1 METRKEIRELHRMAC
16 PILCHYVLT
25 SLFEMFDQAI
35 IGQNSTR
42 GFALVGIASV
52 VLYGV
57 TGALGMLSSAFHIL
71 AAEKKGEQDES
82 GFWTVFL
89 VSRELVIWIGC
100 GFFILS
106 LMFGR
111 GLFQSIYKIRGN
123 ELRELLSYFYPASI
137 TVLENLLIFQYSV
150 YFRNQKNTRIALV
163 VTGISTVVNLWF
175 DFVLVYGAAGFPH
188 MGTAGAAW
196 GSVIGLGCGVFIYQV
211 AYWKEIRKNFRPC
224 RVRGVVRRKVLQKIG
239 KLYFPLL
246 GQDLF
251 ENTIFVFFVSVAAAR
266 LGSEEMAIYKLLDLI
281 GGILELPIYA
291 YAAAAQTY
299 VLQSNAAGD
308 DKKARQYQKA
318 GIRTAAMVVLAA
330 SGVCKIFSDSI
341 FCWIIADQK
350 IIDGAAGI
358 FWMPAVILMIK
369 VFYRFEMLYLQ
380 GIGKERFVF
389 WNTVAASILAGVGV
403 LWAGMSMGLP
413 GIYLGIFLQYG
424 ILAIRYIRQ
433 KKGKNDVVSEGLVY
447 RD

>member
-163 VTGISTVVNLWF
+163 VTGVSTVVNLWF
-175 DFVLVYGAAGFPH
+175 DFVLVYGIAGFPC
-188 MGTAGAAW
+188 MGISGAAW
-196 GSVIGLGCGVFIYQV
+196 GSVIGLGCGVLVYQTV
-211 AYWKEIRKNFRPC
+211 YWKESRKKCQTMQNPNA
-224 RVRGVVRRKVLQKIG
+224 VRRKILQKIG
-239 KLYFPLL
+239 QLYLPLL

-251 ENTIFVFFVSVAAAR
+251 ENTIFVFAVSVAAAR

-299 VLQSNAAGD
+299 VLQSKGAGD

-318 GIRTAAMVVLAA
+318 GIRTAAMVSWQRPGCA
-330 SGVCKIFSDSI
+330 
-341 FCWIIADQK
+341 
-350 IIDGAAGI
+350 
-358 FWMPAVILMIK
+358 
-369 VFYRFEMLYLQ
+369 RFFQ
-380 GIGKERFVF
+380 
-389 WNTVAASILAGVGV
+389 TVYLAG
-403 LWAGMSMGLP
+403 S
-413 GIYLGIFLQYG
+413 
-424 ILAIRYIRQ
+424 
-433 KKGKNDVVSEGLVY
+433 
-447 RD
+447 

>member
-71 AAEKKGEQDES
+71 AAEKKGKQDES

-196 GSVIGLGCGVFIYQV
+196 G
-211 AYWKEIRKNFRPC
+211 KNFRPC

-299 VLQSNAAGD
+299 VLQSNGAGD

-330 SGVCKIFSDSI
+330 SGVCKIFSDRI
-341 FCWIIADQK
+341 FGWIIADQK

-358 FWMPAVILMIK
+358 FWMPAVILVIK
-369 VFYRFEMLYLQ
+369 VLYRFEMLYLQ

-403 LWAGMSMGLP
+403 IWAGMRMGLS
-413 GIYLGIFLQYG
+413 GIYLGILLQYG

>member
-71 AAEKKGEQDES
+71 AAEKKGKQDES

-137 TVLENLLIFQYSV
+137 TVLENLLILHLFMERQDFRIWGQQEQLGEVSSV
-150 YFRNQKNTRIALV
+150 
-163 VTGISTVVNLWF
+163 W
-175 DFVLVYGAAGFPH
+175 AA
-188 MGTAGAAW
+188 AC
-196 GSVIGLGCGVFIYQV
+196 SS
-211 AYWKEIRKNFRPC
+211 IRWH
-224 RVRGVVRRKVLQKIG
+224 IG
-239 KLYFPLL
+239 KKSEKIS
-246 GQDLF
+246 DHVEF
-251 ENTIFVFFVSVAAAR
+251 E
-266 LGSEEMAIYKLLDLI
+266 
-281 GGILELPIYA
+281 
-291 YAAAAQTY
+291 
-299 VLQSNAAGD
+299 VL
-308 DKKARQYQKA
+308 
-318 GIRTAAMVVLAA
+318 
-330 SGVCKIFSDSI
+330 
-341 FCWIIADQK
+341 
-350 IIDGAAGI
+350 
-358 FWMPAVILMIK
+358 
-369 VFYRFEMLYLQ
+369 
-380 GIGKERFVF
+380 
-389 WNTVAASILAGVGV
+389 
-403 LWAGMSMGLP
+403 
-413 GIYLGIFLQYG
+413 
-424 ILAIRYIRQ
+424 
-433 KKGKNDVVSEGLVY
+433 
-447 RD
+447 

>member
-16 PILCHYVLT
+16 PIICHYVLT

-71 AAEKKGEQDES
+71 AAEKKGKQDES

-163 VTGISTVVNLWF
+163 VTGISTVVN
-175 DFVLVYGAAGFPH
+175 
-188 MGTAGAAW
+188 
-196 GSVIGLGCGVFIYQV
+196 
-211 AYWKEIRKNFRPC
+211 
-224 RVRGVVRRKVLQKIG
+224 
-239 KLYFPLL
+239 
-246 GQDLF
+246 
-251 ENTIFVFFVSVAAAR
+251 
-266 LGSEEMAIYKLLDLI
+266 
-281 GGILELPIYA
+281 
-291 YAAAAQTY
+291 
-299 VLQSNAAGD
+299 
-308 DKKARQYQKA
+308 
-318 GIRTAAMVVLAA
+318 
-330 SGVCKIFSDSI
+330 
-341 FCWIIADQK
+341 
-350 IIDGAAGI
+350 
-358 FWMPAVILMIK
+358 
-369 VFYRFEMLYLQ
+369 
-380 GIGKERFVF
+380 
-389 WNTVAASILAGVGV
+389 
-403 LWAGMSMGLP
+403 
-413 GIYLGIFLQYG
+413 
-424 ILAIRYIRQ
+424 
-433 KKGKNDVVSEGLVY
+433 
-447 RD
+447 

>member
-25 SLFEMFDQAI
+25 SLFEVFDQAI
-35 IGQNSTR
+35 IGQYSTR

-52 VLYGV
+52 VLYGI

-71 AAEKKGEQDES
+71 AAEKKGKQDES
-82 GFWTVFL
+82 GFRTVFL

-100 GFFILS
+100 GFFLLS

-111 GLFQSIYKIRGN
+111 VFFQSIYKIRGN
-123 ELRELLSYFYPASI
+123 ELQELLSYFYPASI

-150 YFRNQKNTRIALV
+150 YFRNQKNTKIALV
-163 VTGISTVVNLWF
+163 VTMVSTVVNLWF
-175 DFVLVYGAAGFPH
+175 DFVLVYGATGLPH
-188 MGTAGAAW
+188 MGIAGAAW
-196 GSVIGLGCGVFIYQV
+196 GSVIGLGCGVLVYQAV
-211 AYWKEIRKNFRPC
+211 YWKETGKKFKKC
-224 RVRGVVRRKVLQKIG
+224 RLHSVVRREILRKIG

-251 ENTIFVFFVSVAAAR
+251 ENTVFVFAVSVAAAR
-266 LGSEEMAIYKLLDLI
+266 LGTVEMAIYKLLDLI

-291 YAAAAQTY
+291 YATAAQTY
-299 VLQSNAAGD
+299 VLQNNAVGNH
-308 DKKARQYQKA
+308 KKARQYQKL
-318 GIRTAAMVVLAA
+318 GIQVAVVVVLAA
-330 SGVCKIFSDSI
+330 SGVCKIFLDRI
-341 FCWIIADQK
+341 FGGIIEDQK
-350 IIDGAAGI
+350 IIDGATGL

-389 WNTVAASILAGVGV
+389 WNTVAVSLLAGMGV
-403 LWAGMSMGLP
+403 IWAGMSMGLP

-424 ILAIRYIRQ
+424 ILAIRYTRQ
-433 KKGKNDVVSEGLVY
+433 KKGKSDVVSEGLVY